1 MRNLFIAI
9 LILSLSIPL
18 FAQKYPECS
27 INTQDDNPGF
37 IVSVSKN
44 LIGTG
49 RFDLAIGA
57 PVGNKIYYS
66 FYFSTIPGPKLEYV
80 FANCWVTGFSL
91 RNYQNV
97 YSLRYHFGM
106 KLSRRIM
113 ISESFKSGEGAFEIT
128 YCF

>member
-1 MRNLFIAI
+1 MKYFFVL
-9 LILSLSIPL
+9 L
-18 FAQKYPECS
+18 FAFGLIAQDRPDCS
-27 INTQDDNPGF
+27 FKEQENNPGF
-37 IVSVSKN
+37 IISLSKN
-44 LIGTG
+44 LIGPG

-57 PVGNKIYYS
+57 PVGNNIYYS

-80 FANCWVTGFSL
+80 FSNCWLTGFSL
-91 RNYQNV
+91 RNYKNI